1 MEITHGACQFLWLW
15 VHLIKVSLLASFT
28 VAVKMLVY
36 IPSIVLLSCLIQD
49 QDNVTSLLLNRS
61 LVVDVKGKVCE
72 SKDENL
78 TKIM

>member
-1 MEITHGACQFLWLW
+1 MS

-28 VAVKMLVY
+28 VAIKMLLY
-36 IPSIVLLSCLIQD
+36 IPSIASLSCSIQD

-78 TKIM
+78 TKMI

>member
-1 MEITHGACQFLWLW
+1 MEMTHGACQFLWLK
-15 VHLIKVSLLASFT
+15 VHLIKVSLLTSLS
-28 VAVKMLVY
+28 VAVKILLY
-36 IPSIVLLSCLIQD
+36 IPSIASLSCSIQD

-78 TKIM
+78 TKII